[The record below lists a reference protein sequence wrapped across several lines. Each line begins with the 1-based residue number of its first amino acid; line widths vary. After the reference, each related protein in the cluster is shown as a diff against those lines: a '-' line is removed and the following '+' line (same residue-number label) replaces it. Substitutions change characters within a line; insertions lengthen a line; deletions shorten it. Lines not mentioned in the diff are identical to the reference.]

1 MVDKFPSSMA
11 TIRAGNGS
19 CGVPPS
25 DYMNLLRSPV
35 PGASDLP
42 WTGMTICMLINST
55 WYWCTDQASQILLLL
70 CLLTTF
76 NTLFERVIDNN
87 FYFCKM
93 FH

>member
-42 WTGMTICMLINST
+42 WTGMTLCMLINST
-55 WYWCTDQASQILLLL
+55 WYWCTDQASQI
-70 CLLTTF
+70 
-76 NTLFERVIDNN
+76 
-87 FYFCKM
+87 FYC
-93 FH
+93 